1 MPLFQAE
8 PTRKAA
14 ERPCQTQQERP
25 IADRVRL
32 RYLSEMSEKQGAKN
46 DPPSVLAARL
56 DRGRRSKETE
66 IHLEKAKEQ
75 PTRIKGCGD
84 NPCCF
89 RSLYFVPLT
98 ATNRL
103 CWDCSARSGT
113 FFRRFCLRDTG
124 RTFAQRLKNSEIDSI
139 SKCNVL
145 QNITGKSQNIRYR
158 CENIN
163 IDIV

>member
-32 RYLSEMSEKQGAKN
+32 RYLSEMSEKQRAKN
-46 DPPSVLAARL
+46 DSPSVFAIGL

-66 IHLEKAKEQ
+66 IYPEKAKEKIA
-75 PTRIKGCGD
+75 RVKGCGD

-89 RSLYFVPLT
+89 LSLQFCPTRCDKPPVWALFVMVGHFSDGCVCTSQGEISRVSFFKNNWLSLT
-98 ATNRL
+98 
-103 CWDCSARSGT
+103 D
-113 FFRRFCLRDTG
+113 
-124 RTFAQRLKNSEIDSI
+124 
-139 SKCNVL
+139 
-145 QNITGKSQNIRYR
+145 
-158 CENIN
+158 
-163 IDIV
+163 